1 MQTSFGTG
9 RNTVE
14 AINAARRVDRQVF
27 AVDCF
32 RLAGVFAV
40 SAMRTGFL
48 VECYMEERVAREKTQ
63 QRSDRADRVTEQAS
77 AENRHDNENKQR
89 DGCRDQAGNRHGA
102 DRHLEQRVVVY
113 FHQLVGEYVVSPH
126 HDRTEQACRNTP
138 EVAVRVQE
146 QAQSAKAENSH
157 DRRNCQQHVAQPV
170 HRLVIR
176 KTAASFLLFLADAKQ
191 TVDDILEYACRTYRG
206 TINASEYQCQQEMEH
221 DQADHPA

>member
-1 MQTSFGTG
+1 MLYGRTSSARKDSNNAHRAG
-9 RNTVE
+9 R
-14 AINAARRVDRQVF
+14 I
-27 AVDCF
+27 
-32 RLAGVFAV
+32 
-40 SAMRTGFL
+40 
-48 VECYMEERVAREKTQ
+48 
-63 QRSDRADRVTEQAS
+63 TEQAS

-113 FHQLVGEYVVSPH
+113 FHQQVGKYVVSPH

-221 DQADHPA
+221 DQATIPPNKAGISCRCSKRCTLFGKLLKSLQKKVWVQKRIASKPLNPFR